1 MENREFFITHDGIR
15 LHAKL
20 DFPNGNAE
28 KLPLMIIVHGF
39 TGHMEENHIVAMAD
53 LATQL
58 GMAALRVEMYGH
70 GQSDGKFEDHNL
82 LKWLDELLA
91 VVDYAAALPFVT
103 DLYLCGHSQGG
114 LATILVGAMKRDI
127 LKAIIP
133 LAPAIVIRDGART
146 GSMLGSS
153 FDPENIPAQVGFP
166 DGKVLGGNYLR
177 VAQLLPVE
185 EAIRKFKKPVLLVH
199 ADTDESVP
207 VFYSKKAAGQY
218 ENATLR
224 IITDDDH
231 CFNNKL
237 EEMVGAVKEFLARI
251 LQ

>member
-1 MENREFFITHDGIR
+1 MENQDFFINHDGIR

-20 DFPNGNAE
+20 EFPE
-28 KLPLMIIVHGF
+28 VTTDQFPLMIIVHGF
-39 TGHMEENHIVAMAD
+39 TGHMEENHIIAAANVA
-53 LATQL
+53 TEL

-70 GQSDGKFEDHNL
+70 GKSDGRFEDHNL

-114 LATILVGAMKRDI
+114 LATILVGAMKRDV

-146 GSMLGSS
+146 GSMLGCS
-153 FDPENIPAQVGFP
+153 FNPEDIPAQVEFP

-207 VFYSKKAAGQY
+207 VFYSKKAASLY

-224 IITDDDH
+224 IITNDDH

-237 EEMVGAVKEFLARI
+237 DEMVAAMKDFLM
-251 LQ
+251 

>member
-1 MENREFFITHDGIR
+1 MENREFFINHDGIR

-20 DFPNGNAE
+20 EFPE
-28 KLPLMIIVHGF
+28 VTTDQFPLMIIVHGF
-39 TGHMEENHIVAMAD
+39 TGHMEENHIIAAANVA
-53 LATQL
+53 TEL

-70 GQSDGKFEDHNL
+70 GKSDGRFEDHNL

-91 VVDYAAALPFVT
+91 VVDYASALPFVT

-133 LAPAIVIRDGART
+133 LAPAIVIRDGARA
-146 GSMLGSS
+146 GSMLGCS
-153 FDPENIPAQVGFP
+153 FNPEDIPAQVEFP

-207 VFYSKKAAGQY
+207 VFYSKKAASLY

-237 EEMVGAVKEFLARI
+237 DEMVAAMKDFLK
-251 LQ
+251 

>member
-1 MENREFFITHDGIR
+1 MENREFFITHDGVR

-20 DFPNGNAE
+20 DLPHTNEE
-28 KLPLMIIVHGF
+28 KYPLMIIVHGF
-39 TGHMEENHIVAMAD
+39 TGHMEENHIIAVADA
-53 LATQL
+53 AVQL

-70 GQSDGKFEDHNL
+70 GQSDGRFEDHNL
-82 LKWLDELLA
+82 LKWLDELLT

-114 LATILVGAMKRDI
+114 LATIIVGAMKRDV

-146 GSMLGSS
+146 GSMLGAS
-153 FDPENIPAQVGFP
+153 FEPENIPDQVTFP
-166 DGKVLGGNYLR
+166 DGKTLGGNYLR

-185 EAIRKFKKPVLLVH
+185 ECIRKFKKPVLLVH

-207 VFYSKKAAGQY
+207 VFYSRKAAKLY

-224 IITDDDH
+224 IIHDDDH
-231 CFNNKL
+231 CFNRKL
-237 EEMVGAVKEFLARI
+237 GEMVDAVTDFLRQ
-251 LQ
+251 L